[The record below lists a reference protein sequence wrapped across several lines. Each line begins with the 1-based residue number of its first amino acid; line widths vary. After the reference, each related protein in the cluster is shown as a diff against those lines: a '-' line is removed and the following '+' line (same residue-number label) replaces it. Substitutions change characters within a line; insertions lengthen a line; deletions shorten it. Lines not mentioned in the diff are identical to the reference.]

1 MKKIIILL
9 MAICLMIPAV
19 SAAGNKQLEKAHK
32 KEMKNKMK
40 EFKKEGWKLFG
51 STRTL
56 EVALLTH
63 YDKLNNLGDDGYEVA
78 GVATNFK
85 SKNVGKQ
92 MASNS
97 ACVTYA
103 QMAGSTLKGRV
114 VSDMSANGS
123 AGAEEE
129 FEHFYAA
136 YERLVEKEIKNEM
149 SESFSVIKD
158 NPDGTHELQ
167 TFYIVSESAASK
179 ARQRALENAIK
190 ESALAQSHASKISEF
205 VNQGL
210 DR

>member
-1 MKKIIILL
+1 MKKLIVIL
-9 MAICLMIPAV
+9 MALCLMIPAAD
-19 SAAGNKQLEKAHK
+19 AAGNKQLEKAQK
-32 KEMKNKMK
+32 KEMKTKMK
-40 EFKKEGWKLFG
+40 EYKKEGWKLFG

-78 GVATNFK
+78 GVATSFK
-85 SKNVGKQ
+85 SKNIGKQ
-92 MASNS
+92 MAANS

-114 VSDMSANGS
+114 VSDMSGNGTD
-123 AGAEEE
+123 GAEE

-149 SESFSVIKD
+149 NESFSIIKE
-158 NPDGTHELQ
+158 NADGTYELQ
-167 TFYIVSESAASK
+167 TYYIVNESSASK
-179 ARQRALENAIK
+179 ARMRALENAMK
-190 ESALAQSHASKISEF
+190 ESALAQSHAAKIAEF
-205 VNQGL
+205 VNSGL

>member
-1 MKKIIILL
+1 MKKIIVFL
-9 MAICLMIPAV
+9 MALCLMIPAV
-19 SAAGNKQLEKAHK
+19 NAAGNKQLEKAHK
-32 KEMKNKMK
+32 KEMKAKMK
-40 EFKKEGWKLFG
+40 EYKKEGWKLFG

-85 SKNVGKQ
+85 SKNIGKQ

-114 VSDMSANGS
+114 VSDMSANGTDGS
-123 AGAEEE
+123 EE

-149 SESFSVIKD
+149 SESFSIIKD
-158 NPDGTHELQ
+158 NADGTYELQ
-167 TFYIVSESAASK
+167 TYYIINESAAYK
-179 ARQRALENAIK
+179 ARMRALEQAKK
-190 ESALAQSHASKISEF
+190 ETALAQENADKIAEF
-205 VNQGL
+205 VRNGT
-210 DR
+210 DRQ